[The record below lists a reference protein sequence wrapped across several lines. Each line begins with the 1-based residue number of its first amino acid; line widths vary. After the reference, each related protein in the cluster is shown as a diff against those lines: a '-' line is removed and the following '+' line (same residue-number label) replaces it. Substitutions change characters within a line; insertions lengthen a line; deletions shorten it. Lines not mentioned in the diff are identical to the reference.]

1 MKVTTKTILNYE
13 IPDNEKLNK
22 KVLSEKECKEVRYL
36 FHERGYTYKTLIDMF
51 GVSRN
56 IIYFTLYPKKRALY
70 NQKQREKG
78 TKVKR
83 GNSKRCKKYRERKK
97 ELLIQ
102 GKLVQK

>member
-1 MKVTTKTILNYE
+1 MKVNTKTILNYD
-13 IPDNEKLNK
+13 IPYNEKLNK
-22 KVLSEKECKEVRYL
+22 KVLSEKECEEVRYL
-36 FHERGYTYKTLIDMF
+36 FHERGYTYKMLIDMF

-56 IIYFTLYPKKRALY
+56 IIYFTLYPEKRALY

-78 TKVKR
+78 TKVR
-83 GNSKRCKKYRERKK
+83 CNNSERCKKYRERKK

>member
-1 MKVTTKTILNYE
+1 MKVTTKTILNYD

-22 KVLSEKECKEVRYL
+22 KVLSEKECEDVRYL
-36 FHERGYTYKTLIDMF
+36 FHERGYTYAMLIDMF

-56 IIYFTLYPKKRALY
+56 IIYFTLYPEKRVLY
-70 NQKQREKG
+70 NQKQRKRV
-78 TKVKR
+78 VKQMDA
-83 GNSKRCKKYRERKK
+83 SKRCKKYRERKK